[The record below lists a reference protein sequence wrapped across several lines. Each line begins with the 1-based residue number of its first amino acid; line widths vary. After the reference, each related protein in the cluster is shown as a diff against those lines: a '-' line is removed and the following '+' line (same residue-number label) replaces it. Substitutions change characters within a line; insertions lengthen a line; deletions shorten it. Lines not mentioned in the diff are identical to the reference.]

1 MVHLQNLASSLRMS
15 AVLTYSPKDYDYDEL
30 FRSPVTSGMNSS
42 SAPAPAPASAPVEP
56 TPLSLL
62 DCGNDY
68 PEDDF
73 ITLRNDTRGAALLL
87 ASIKKLATDETL
99 DDTTCTS
106 SVSTKEL
113 TLAVPKL
120 HKRNPTPPP
129 CGVKK
134 INVHGNCAHKLTTL
148 KADCIQKRIRAVSV
162 DSLFLDGNSHCSTF
176 STDALPREQISL
188 DLTSDQNNDDSCNG
202 ITTKSLVPQISPP
215 NSPCLSSVN
224 SPIRKGPRGLI
235 KKKRQIEPSKPCN
248 EPIPKKKKLKDL
260 SSALRTVDEKSQE
273 TENKQVLRKKFSWK
287 SYPELEDFLI
297 ANREEYLMHSAM
309 NYTTQQKEYNNR
321 LTERLLELAAECG
334 YVFDKSCFSFVSIR
348 DRIRCYFKSYVQSK
362 KKRGLILGYAARKK
376 GLITEE
382 ELAGT
387 KGIIVHP
394 KSAQK
399 NA

>member
-1 MVHLQNLASSLRMS
+1 MVHLQNLASSLRTT
-15 AVLTYSPKDYDYDEL
+15 AVLSLNVKDYDYDEL
-30 FRSPVTSGMNSS
+30 FRSHVTSGMNSS
-42 SAPAPAPASAPVEP
+42 SAPVEP
-56 TPLSLL
+56 TPLSLS
-62 DCGNDY
+62 DCGDEH

-73 ITLRNDTRGAALLL
+73 SLRNDTRGAALLL

-99 DDTTCTS
+99 DD

-113 TLAVPKL
+113 TLKVPEL
-120 HKRNPTPPP
+120 HKRNPNQPL
-129 CGVKK
+129 CGVQK
-134 INVHGNCAHKLTTL
+134 IKQLSLSSTLPPVHGNCDHKLTTL
-148 KADCIQKRIRAVSV
+148 KADCIKKRIRAVSV

-188 DLTSDQNNDDSCNG
+188 DLTKNDDSCDG
-202 ITTKSLVPQISPP
+202 TTAKSLSLVPQISPP
-215 NSPCLSSVN
+215 NSPCLSSIN
-224 SPIRKGPRGLI
+224 PPIRKGPRGLMN
-235 KKKRQIEPSKPCN
+235 KKRQIEPSKAFN
-248 EPIPKKKKLKDL
+248 ESIPKKKKLKDL
-260 SSALRTVDEKSQE
+260 TSALRTVDEKSQE
-273 TENKQVLRKKFSWK
+273 TDNKQVLRKKFSWK

-309 NYTTQQKEYNNR
+309 NYTSQQKEYNNR

-362 KKRGLILGYAARKK
+362 KKRGLIFGYAARKK

-387 KGIIVHP
+387 KGTIIIPP
-394 KSAQK
+394 KSARK
-399 NA
+399 NV